1 MIKKLIIFLIRR
13 KLGLRKYE
21 GFQFT
26 NQKNNC
32 IYYFSDDALLRENPY
47 GYIRECHA
55 SLNFLISDE
64 CEIRKVCRFQRVFAE
79 LADELECEC
88 VDWQN
93 SSDNPELTER
103 IMKAA
108 RELYEKP

>member
-32 IYYFSDDALLRENPY
+32 IYYFSDDALLRENPE
-47 GYIRECHA
+47 GYVRECHA
-55 SLNFLISDE
+55 GLNFLISDE
-64 CEIRKVCRFQRVFAE
+64 CEIRKVCRFKRVFAE
-79 LADELECEC
+79 LANEMERNCG
-88 VDWQN
+88 DWQN
-93 SSDNPELTER
+93 SEDNPELKER
-103 IMKAA
+103 ILKNAQQS
-108 RELYEKP
+108 

>member
-26 NQKNNC
+26 NQKNSC
-32 IYYFSDDALLRENPY
+32 IYYFTSDELLRENPN

-55 SLNFLISDE
+55 GLNYLLSDE
-64 CEIRKVCRFQRVFAE
+64 CDIRKVCRFKRVFAE
-79 LADELECEC
+79 LADEMESNCG
-88 VDWQN
+88 DWQN
-93 SSDNPELTER
+93 SPDNPELTEK
-103 IMKAA
+103 IMRRVSDAQQS
-108 RELYEKP
+108 

>member
-13 KLGLRKYE
+13 KLGLRKYK

-32 IYYFSDDALLRENPY
+32 IYYFTGDALMRENPN
-47 GYIRECHA
+47 GYVRECHA
-55 SLNFLISDE
+55 SLNFLLSDD
-64 CEIRKVCRFQRVFAE
+64 CEIRKVNRSRNLWFYM
-79 LADELECEC
+79 ADEMERDCG
-88 VDWQN
+88 DWQN
-93 SSDNPELTER
+93 SEDNPELTER

-108 RELYEKP
+108 REKV